1 MAKKSVQTMST
12 QTDSFSP
19 PVSPVPDAQFDGLR
33 EEIKSL
39 KQELSAAKS
48 KLASEQKVSQKI
60 RLSLEHA
67 RDDLKKCKK
76 QLSQARK
83 SVEAESES
91 HRQTK
96 GQLREALLNIANL
109 KNTIDNQNKAYKKL
123 KKRQKDVSNDD
134 CASIIEFQK
143 KDMEKLMRE
152 NAELHKQLSRQPYF
166 VKMCQK
172 HLKHNLTDE
181 CFTVIAPLSR
191 FARLRRFFA
200 AWHRAKTICAAHLV
214 FAAFDSESLKN
225 GEETLADLL
234 ESLLTKYVQSCYRA
248 QQLKRMFAK
257 RLQCNFVAVL
267 SAHTQLISAMLFE
280 PEEKAI
286 RWVQDCDTNLDDF
299 QRKMCVAS
307 DKLSEQDERN
317 IKFHYEQ
324 CKRRKGMMKE
334 ICDHFGLKHSVAFN
348 FMQNVEFE
356 NDFHFSEAEL
366 AATALKE
373 RVLQRAANDDVL
385 MALYIRDIGD
395 RICWIQKHTPDYLV
409 HELKAICFAMQ
420 R

>member
-1 MAKKSVQTMST
+1 M
-12 QTDSFSP
+12 
-19 PVSPVPDAQFDGLR
+19 SPVPDVQNDSLR
-33 EEIKSL
+33 EQIESM
-39 KQELSAAKS
+39 KQELSTVKS
-48 KLASEQKVSQKI
+48 KLASEQKVSQK
-60 RLSLEHA
+60 LSRSLQKA
-67 RDDLKKCKK
+67 RDDLKQCKK
-76 QLSQARK
+76 HLSQAHK
-83 SVEAESES
+83 AVESESES
-91 HRQTK
+91 HIQTK
-96 GQLREALLNIANL
+96 RNLREALLNITDL
-109 KNTIDNQNKAYKKL
+109 KNTIENQSKAYKKL
-123 KKRQKDVSNDD
+123 KRSQKDVANDD

-143 KDMEKLMRE
+143 KDMEKLMCE
-152 NAELHKQLSRQPYF
+152 NAELQKQLSRQPFF

-181 CFTVIAPLSR
+181 CFTMIAPLSR
-191 FARLRRFFA
+191 SARLRRFFA
-200 AWHRAKTICAAHLV
+200 AWHRAKTICTAHLV
-214 FAAFDSESLKN
+214 FAAFESESLKH
-225 GEETLADLL
+225 GEETLQDLL
-234 ESLLTKYVQSCYRA
+234 KSLLNKYVQSCYRA

-257 RLQCNFVAVL
+257 RLQCNFVGVL

-286 RWVQDCDTNLDDF
+286 RWVQDCDANLDEF

-307 DKLSEQDERN
+307 DKLTEQDERN

-324 CKRRKGMMKE
+324 CKRRKDMMKE
-334 ICDHFGLKHSVAFN
+334 ICDDFGLKHSVAFN

-366 AATALKE
+366 AATSLKQ
-373 RVLQRAANDDVL
+373 RVLKRAANDDVL
-385 MALYIRDIGD
+385 TALYIRDIGD